1 MSVQIFYTTQIENSA
16 ALLTGDE
23 AGHCSRVL
31 RKRVGDTIHLT
42 DGVGHVYSAVIS
54 ESGKKE
60 VSLTDVE
67 LLITQVRPSGLHIA
81 IAPTKNIARFE
92 WFLEKA
98 TEIGIH
104 TITPVLTARSERKVI
119 KPERL
124 QKILLAAMKQ
134 SKNYHLPTL
143 APLCRYSDM
152 LATYA
157 DVPQKYIAHCMEPDR
172 HLQALYNAGESGVI
186 LVGPEGDFSD
196 AEVQEAIKAGW
207 QEVSLGPS
215 RLRTETAGIV
225 ATHIVSLLSQNIEC
239 KK

>member
-1 MSVQIFYTTQIENSA
+1 MQIFYTNQIGEGE

-23 AGHCSRVL
+23 AGHCGRVL
-31 RKRVGDTIHLT
+31 RKRAGDTIFLT
-42 DGVGHVYSAVIS
+42 DGAGHVYSGLIDQV
-54 ESGKKE
+54 GKKE
-60 VSLTDVE
+60 VTISEVRLKSSQPQGSQ
-67 LLITQVRPSGLHIA
+67 LQVA

-104 TITPVLTARSERKVI
+104 TIIPILTERSERKII

-124 QKILLAAMKQ
+124 HKILVAAMKQ

-143 APLCRYSDM
+143 APLTTFQDM
-152 LATYA
+152 LHRCSEL
-157 DVPQKYIAHCMEPDR
+157 PQRFIAHCMEPDK
-172 HLQALYNAGESGVI
+172 HLSALYNADAAGVV

-196 AEVQEAIKAGW
+196 AEVANALAAGW

-225 ATHIVSLLSQNIEC
+225 ATHIVSLLSQNI
-239 KK
+239 